1 MSGAG
6 VGMVLAT
13 LFAGVNYVYFAI
25 KRVQKDVRAIVVLSR
40 VICGKMVSNRPFSLC
55 SNTFK
60 CRRN

>member
-1 MSGAG
+1 MLI
-6 VGMVLAT
+6 LAT

-25 KRVQKDVRAIVVLSR
+25 KRVQKDVRVIAVLSG

-60 CRRN
+60 CRRS